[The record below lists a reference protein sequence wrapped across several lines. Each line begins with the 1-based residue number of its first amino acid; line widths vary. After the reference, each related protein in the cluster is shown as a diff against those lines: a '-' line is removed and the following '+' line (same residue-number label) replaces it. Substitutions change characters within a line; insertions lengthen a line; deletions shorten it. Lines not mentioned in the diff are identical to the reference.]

1 MLFGLGVSIL
11 LCHAKIDDMNDIGG
25 FRARA
30 ANEEVIWLDIAV
42 NEILLVDG
50 LDAGKLLGLSQWLG
64 VLLLLG
70 YLFIIGKENA
80 PSAWPPLRPS

>member
-11 LCHAKIDDMNDIGG
+11 LCHAKIDDMDDIGG

-50 LDAGKLLGLSQWLG
+50 LDAGKLLGLSQ
-64 VLLLLG
+64 
-70 YLFIIGKENA
+70 
-80 PSAWPPLRPS
+80 

>member
-1 MLFGLGVSIL
+1 MSIDTHVTCCTRQRLAFTVWDMLFGLGVSIL
-11 LCHAKIDDMNDIGG
+11 LCHAKIDDMDDIGG

-50 LDAGKLLGLSQWLG
+50 LDAGKLLGLSQ
-64 VLLLLG
+64 
-70 YLFIIGKENA
+70 
-80 PSAWPPLRPS
+80 

>member
-1 MLFGLGVSIL
+1 
-11 LCHAKIDDMNDIGG
+11 MNDIGG